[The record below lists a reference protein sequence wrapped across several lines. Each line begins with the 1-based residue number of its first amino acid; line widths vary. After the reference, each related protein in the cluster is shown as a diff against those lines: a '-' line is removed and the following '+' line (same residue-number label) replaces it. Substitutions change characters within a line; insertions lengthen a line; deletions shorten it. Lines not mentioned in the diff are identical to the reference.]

1 MMTTTTTMMMIL
13 ALDIVDET
21 SERNGARV
29 CGISADGLDGLEPKG

>member
-1 MMTTTTTMMMIL
+1 MMTTTTMMMIL

-21 SERNGARV
+21 SERNGAKE